1 MLRLIATL
9 PIVFLFS
16 TLVRADAFDNYT
28 LPILQKAP
36 GFAGAKQI
44 SELTPELIVQNS
56 QVLPGIEAAFIV
68 IYTNDHR
75 WAKLQV
81 VAARHKVQQPGMDP
95 EYVPMLRIERFVTF
109 REASERAIL
118 ASGQSISL
126 FPDFH
131 FHLDIGQVVPPK
143 LGGDLT
149 VVEPKPKQLVVKP
162 VGKAKI
168 YLFTR
173 PMPEAAPKGTQKLTV
188 GEKFESQY
196 FAGTF
201 KLYDDGRRSGVLR
214 LKVKGEDVA
223 GTFVSDQNG
232 REYDVEGTIA
242 KPNYK
247 IVFVVKLPQ
256 TQETFEGYMFTG
268 DGKAIAGSCK
278 LQDREAGFY
287 ATRIEENE
295 IPKSKH

>member
-1 MLRLIATL
+1 MIRLTAPLLIL
-9 PIVFLFS
+9 ISMIS
-16 TLVRADAFDNYT
+16 TVRADAFDNYT
-28 LPILQKAP
+28 LPILQKVPEA
-36 GFAGAKQI
+36 AGVKVVD
-44 SELTPELIVQNS
+44 ELTPELIVQNS

-68 IYTNDHR
+68 VYTNDNR
-75 WAKLQV
+75 WAKLQI
-81 VAARHKVQQPGMDP
+81 VAARQKLQQPGTEP

-118 ASGQSISL
+118 ASGQNVSL
-126 FPDFH
+126 FPGFH
-131 FHLDIGQVVPPK
+131 FHLDLGQVVPPK

-149 VVEPKPKQLVVKP
+149 VVEPKRKQLVVKP

-168 YLFTR
+168 YLLTR
-173 PMPEAAPKGTQKLTV
+173 PMPEAAPKGTEKLTV

-214 LKVKGEDVA
+214 LKVQGDDVS

-232 REYDVEGTIA
+232 REYEVEGSIA

-247 IVFVVKLPQ
+247 IIFVVKLPQ

-287 ATRIEENE
+287 ATRM
-295 IPKSKH
+295 K